1 VTDDQPEEPERGRD
15 PGGEP
20 CRNPW
25 PAPGREQGRE
35 QGREPDPDLGPE
47 GERRGRDGP
56 RGLARLP
63 GLRRVTAAGFARGMA
78 GAALLIA
85 GITIVARVVGFARNL
100 VFSGTVGTDC
110 LATAYFTGNQVT
122 NIVFEIVAGG
132 ALAGMVVPVLAGPVE
147 RRSPEAGRIAS
158 ALVTWTVLILTP
170 VSLLAALLARPLM
183 SLLAQGVGGCDRGQ
197 VVEVGTRMLVVFAP
211 QILLYGLA
219 VVLYGVVQ
227 AHRRFLAPALAP
239 LVSSLIV
246 IGAYLSFVVTG
257 SQYRAAVAA
266 GQDDLSRLARAG
278 ELTLSLGTTCG
289 VLAMVLTVGW
299 PVARL
304 RLRLRPA
311 LSFPSGVGERVR
323 RLALAG
329 VSALIAQQAAWT
341 VVIILAN
348 QQGGG
353 GTLAVYNYAW
363 ALFQLPYAVLAVP
376 LATSAFPELSARAE
390 EADGAA
396 FDRTS
401 AATTRAVV
409 LLSCAGAAVLAAAS
423 LPVARVFLLDR
434 LGGVPPER
442 LAEAILA
449 FAPGLVG
456 YGLLAHAGRALYACG
471 RGRASAA
478 GQVTGWL
485 AVIAA
490 EVALAVPAEPGDV
503 VAALGLGNT
512 AGLTVGGALLL
523 VLLARAR
530 GRAAL
535 AGLGRALL
543 AGVLGGLAGYGVG
556 ALVAA
561 GLDRAGFVP
570 GLGAAGPYGNA
581 VTAVLAAL
589 AAAAAFL
596 LVAALIDRQD
606 LRAVLRRSRR
616 GST

>member
-1 VTDDQPEEPERGRD
+1 MTGDQSAGPERGPPR
-15 PGGEP
+15 
-20 CRNPW
+20 
-25 PAPGREQGRE
+25 
-35 QGREPDPDLGPE
+35 
-47 GERRGRDGP
+47 P
-56 RGLARLP
+56 RGVSA
-63 GLRRVTAAGFARGMA
+63 GGFARGMA
-78 GAALLIA
+78 GAAILIA
-85 GITIVARVVGFARNL
+85 GITVAARAVGFARNL

-122 NIVFEIVAGG
+122 NIIFEIVAGG
-132 ALAGMVVPVLAGPVE
+132 ALAGMVVPVLVGPVE

-170 VSLLAALLARPLM
+170 VSLLAALLASPLM
-183 SLLAQGVGGCDRGQ
+183 SLLATGVEGCDRAQ

-211 QILLYGLA
+211 QIVLYGLA
-219 VVLYGVVQ
+219 VVLYGIVQ

-257 SQYRAAVAA
+257 AEYRAAVA
-266 GQDDLSRLARAG
+266 GGHDDLSRLAPAG

-311 LSFPSGVGERVR
+311 LAFPPGVGARVR
-323 RLALAG
+323 QLALAG
-329 VSALIAQQAAWT
+329 IAALVAQQAAWS
-341 VVIILAN
+341 VVIVLAN
-348 QQGGG
+348 RQGGG
-353 GTLAVYNYAW
+353 GTLAVYQYAW

-390 EADGAA
+390 ETDGSA
-396 FDRTS
+396 FDRTA

-409 LLSCAGAAVLAAAS
+409 LLSCAGAAVLAATA
-423 LPVARVFLLDR
+423 LPVARVFLAGR

-442 LAEAILA
+442 LAEAIIA

-471 RGRASAA
+471 RGRASAV

-490 EVALAVPAEPGDV
+490 EVALAVSAGRGDV

-512 AGLTVGGALLL
+512 VGLTVGGALLL

-530 GRAAL
+530 SRAAL
-535 AGLGRALL
+535 DGLGRALL
-543 AGVLGGLAGYGVG
+543 AGVLGGAAGYGMG
-556 ALVAA
+556 ASVAA
-561 GLDRAGFVP
+561 WFSGIGSV
-570 GLGAAGPYGNA
+570 AAGPYGNA
-581 VTAVLAAL
+581 LAALVAAL
-589 AAAAAFL
+589 AATAGFL
-596 LVAALIDRQD
+596 LVAALLDGPD
-606 LRAVLRRSRR
+606 LRAVLRRARTRSSRA
-616 GST
+616 